1 MILKKWWL
9 IRFLKREGGLTAYAS
24 FEVYNVGSN
33 ANNWIDAIWYEK
45 KFQKKSWGISWNNSA
60 ELVRVRT

>member
-33 ANNWIDAIWYEK
+33 ANNWIDAIWYEN
-45 KFQKKSWGISWNNSA
+45 FF
-60 ELVRVRT
+60 